1 MRSTSCLFALASL
14 VFGVIACS
22 STQGGGDLGLG
33 KDSGTGTFDVGNGG
47 DDTGGSGFDVPPE
60 TDTGNGCDPPDML
73 IVLDRT
79 DSMSRTPSGAK
90 PANTAA
96 GRATSK
102 WFLAVDAV
110 DKVTAAVDTTV
121 RFGLE
126 LFPQDPGGGKCV
138 TEKQLLGGTPSTNPS
153 CQPGEVVIEPALS
166 TGSAI
171 AAAIPPETTTLCVST
186 PIGAA
191 LQTASTELAKV
202 KAASRTQFVVFVSDG
217 GDTCGSKVDPLMVT
231 DGLFAAGVGTYIIS
245 FDATSG
251 GGGINM
257 KLLNDMACAGGTANP
272 ATSCSP
278 APKSRALSSV
288 TTPLY
293 FTATDETELTDKL
306 KHAVGDV
313 CCSCGIH

>member
-1 MRSTSCLFALASL
+1 MRSTSSLLPLASL

-33 KDSGTGTFDVGNGG
+33 NDSGTGDFDVGGGGG
-47 DDTGGSGFDVPPE
+47 DTSGQFDVSSEVDTGSS
-60 TDTGNGCDPPDML
+60 CDPPDML

-79 DSMSRTPSGAK
+79 DSMSQTPAGTR
-90 PANTAA
+90 PPNTPA
-96 GRATSK
+96 GRATTK

-110 DKVTAAVDTTV
+110 DNVTAAVDTTV

-126 LFPQDPGGGKCV
+126 LMPQDPGGGACV
-138 TEKQLLGGTPSTNPS
+138 TVQTLLSGKSSTNPS
-153 CQPGEVVIEPALS
+153 CQPGQVVIEPALG
-166 TGSAI
+166 TGAAI
-171 AAAIPPETTTLCVST
+171 KAAIPADTSLLCIST

-191 LQTASTELAKV
+191 LQTASTELAKIKV
-202 KAASRTQFVVFVSDG
+202 ATRKQFVVFVSDG

-231 DGLFAAGVGTYIIS
+231 DGLFGAGVGTYIIS
-245 FDATSG
+245 FDASSG

-272 ATSCSP
+272 ATSCTAP
-278 APKSRALSSV
+278 PKSRANAGI

-293 FTATDETELTDKL
+293 YTATDEKELVDKL